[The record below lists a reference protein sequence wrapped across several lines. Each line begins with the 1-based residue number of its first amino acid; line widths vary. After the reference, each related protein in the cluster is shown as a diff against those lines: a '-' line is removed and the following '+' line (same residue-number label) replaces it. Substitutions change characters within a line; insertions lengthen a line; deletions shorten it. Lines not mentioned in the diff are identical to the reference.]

1 MGGQNRDQILT
12 NVPGQSGGIRLTVG
26 TSSAIEPQL
35 QKIAQVLLAQ
45 YIVTYER
52 PDGAAPKM
60 LQMAVA
66 RPGAKMLVSQT
77 PPQ

>member
-1 MGGQNRDQILT
+1 MPLAAGLDVQMKK
-12 NVPGQSGGIRLTVG
+12 V
-26 TSSAIEPQL
+26 AE
-35 QKIAQVLLAQ
+35 VLLGQ
-45 YIVTYER
+45 YAITYER

-66 RPGAKMLVSQT
+66 RPGAQMLVPQM